1 MLAAIWSRFVRKAV
15 FERKNDFQLRE
26 GQWAEEERTGDRRTK
41 RLFVARASLEA
52 VARSPRSG
60 MASRE
65 DIIDLTDRMRRHD
78 VSRPPRARRVPQSVS
93 PRDARNARAGN
104 GRRPGNDTARSSLSR
119 DLATDFARL
128 REKRDP
134 LCDVKYDVSIR
145 VPDCMAPP
153 PPSPP
158 VLRRATLEML
168 ATPKRVPEKEQRRA
182 ASAAAA
188 AAAAVKAEHLR
199 RWTSRRRE
207 EMRAWRAKKEAA
219 ARATA
224 AEEAALTRE
233 RRRYAREVNAY
244 VFDKA
249 RKEMDVWQWRRKEKF
264 EHAER
269 RAAATSFGRHS
280 ASSRDVRE

>member
-1 MLAAIWSRFVRKAV
+1 
-15 FERKNDFQLRE
+15 
-26 GQWAEEERTGDRRTK
+26 
-41 RLFVARASLEA
+41 
-52 VARSPRSG
+52 

-65 DIIDLTDRMRRHD
+65 DIVGLTDRMRRHD
-78 VSRPPRARRVPQSVS
+78 VSRPPRARRVPQFRDS
-93 PRDARNARAGN
+93 PRDDRNARAGN

-119 DLATDFARL
+119 HLATDFARL

-145 VPDCMAPP
+145 VPDCMPPP

-188 AAAAVKAEHLR
+188 SAAAAKAEHLR
-199 RWTSRRRE
+199 RWTSRRRV
-207 EMRAWRAKKEAA
+207 EMRAWRAEKEAA

-224 AEEAALTRE
+224 AEEAALARE
-233 RRRYAREVNAY
+233 CRRYAKEVNAF
-244 VFDKA
+244 VFAKA
-249 RKEMDVWQWRRKEKF
+249 RKEMDAWQWRRTEKF
-264 EHAER
+264 ERAER

-280 ASSRDVRE
+280 VVRSEHLN